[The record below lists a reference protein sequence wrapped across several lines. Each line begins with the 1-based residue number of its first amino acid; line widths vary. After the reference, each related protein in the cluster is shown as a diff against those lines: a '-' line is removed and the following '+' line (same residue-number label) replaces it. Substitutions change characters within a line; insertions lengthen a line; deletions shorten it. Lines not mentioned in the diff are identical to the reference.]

1 MKFYSLKILVLIL
14 AVSFFAIFRTQR
26 YDDEENYEILI
37 NYLELHEDYV
47 QNFFDVNFLVFPL

>member
-26 YDDEENYEILI
+26 YDDEENYELLI
-37 NYLELHEDYV
+37 NYLEFHEDYV